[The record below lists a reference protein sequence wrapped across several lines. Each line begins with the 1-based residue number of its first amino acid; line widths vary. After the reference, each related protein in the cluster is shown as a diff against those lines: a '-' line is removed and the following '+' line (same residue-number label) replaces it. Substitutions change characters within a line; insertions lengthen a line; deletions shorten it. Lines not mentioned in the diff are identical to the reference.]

1 MACSPF
7 FMRHPAMP
15 DDFSNPF
22 PFDAPPFDCL
32 SPEQQALVRGSLGQV
47 SFPKGAVILTP
58 DMDPTHVYV
67 LLKGHVQQLEAG
79 EVVAVYGPSDF
90 FAFRAV
96 MAGRASGVL
105 QALDEV
111 EAWQLP
117 GATARALIAGNALFS
132 ALVFADLSQ
141 RLSASAENRKS
152 HEFLSLMMVRVRDA
166 YIRKPFFVEG
176 GLDLVSVCR
185 LLSAQGL
192 GNALVRD
199 TQGGVERIGMFTTT
213 DLRDALLQPV
223 PPHELAVREVTQ
235 FTLVSV
241 QADAELSEALL
252 AMIRHHVH
260 RVLVREGDAI
270 LGVLS
275 QLDLMSFVS
284 NHSHLI
290 ALQVEQAGSIDELKA
305 AALQMDGLIA
315 LLHSGGARVELISSL
330 VSELNQQIFS
340 RLWSFVAPAELVA
353 NSCLIVM
360 GSEGR
365 GEQIL
370 KTDQDNALLLRDGFV
385 CAELQ
390 ESVQRFSQGLTGF
403 GYPPC
408 PGHIMVTNPLWCQPL
423 AGFQDSILQWLY
435 GANAEGP
442 MNLAIFMDARAVAGD
457 ASLLRQARDYALH
470 SMAGSDAFFAR
481 FAAAIDQFS
490 EPGGWWT
497 RLATLRGREE
507 QVFDLKKLGTFPIVH
522 GVRSLALEHRLDEVG
537 TAARLQVLASRR
549 HVPSDL
555 ARDLIDALHCMMG
568 LKLKNNLRQKQLG
581 QPLDNLSHLSSLG
594 TLDRDQLKDSLA
606 IIKRFRLHVQLRYQ
620 LAT

>member
-1 MACSPF
+1 
-7 FMRHPAMP
+7 MP
-15 DDFSNPF
+15 DDYSEPF
-22 PFDAPPFDCL
+22 AFDAPPFDCL
-32 SPEQQALVRGSLGQV
+32 NPEQRSLVRGSLRRV
-47 SFPKGAVILTP
+47 NFPKGAVILTP
-58 DMDPTHVYV
+58 DMEPAHVYM
-67 LLKGHVQQLEAG
+67 LLRGHVQQLDAG
-79 EVVAVYGPSDF
+79 EVVAVYGPPDF

-111 EAWQLP
+111 EAWELP
-117 GATARALIAGNALFS
+117 GSAARALIAGNALFS

-141 RLSASAENRKS
+141 RLSAAAENRKS
-152 HEFLSLMMVRVRDA
+152 REFLSLMMVRVRDA
-166 YIRKPFFVEG
+166 YIRKPFFVDG

-185 LLSAQGL
+185 LLSAQGQS
-192 GNALVRD
+192 NALVRD
-199 TQGGVERIGMFTTT
+199 LHGGIERIGMFTTT
-213 DLRDALLQPV
+213 DLRDALLRPV
-223 PPHELAVREVTQ
+223 PPRELAVREVAQ

-252 AMIRHHVH
+252 AMIRHRVH

-270 LGVLS
+270 LGVLG

-290 ALQVEQAGSIDELKA
+290 ALQVEQAASVAELRT

-315 LLHSGGARVELISSL
+315 LLHSGGARIELISSL
-330 VSELNQQIFS
+330 VSELNQQIFA

-365 GEQIL
+365 GEQVL
-370 KTDQDNALLLRDGFV
+370 KTDQDNALLLRDGFA
-385 CAELQ
+385 CAELPQ
-390 ESVQRFSQGLTGF
+390 SVQRFNQSLTEF

-408 PGHIMVTNPLWCQPL
+408 PGNIMVTNPLWCQPL

-435 GANAEGP
+435 GADPEGP

-457 ASLLRQARDYALH
+457 ASLLRQARDYAH
-470 SMAGSDAFFAR
+470 HTMAGSDAFFAR

-490 EPGGWWT
+490 ESGGWWA
-497 RLATLRGREE
+497 RLATLRGRED

-522 GVRSLALEHRLDEVG
+522 GVRTLALDHQLDEVS
-537 TAARLQVLASRR
+537 TAGRLRVLVSRR
-549 HVPSDL
+549 HLPPDL
-555 ARDLIDALHCMMG
+555 ARDLVEALQFLMG
-568 LKLKNNLRQKQLG
+568 IKLRNNLRQQQLE
-581 QPLDNLSHLSSLG
+581 QTLDNLAHLSSFG
-594 TLDRDQLKDSLA
+594 TLDRDLLKDSLA
-606 IIKRFRLHVQLRYQ
+606 IIKRFRQHLRLRYRID
-620 LAT
+620 A